1 MKNILLFGL
10 RRNFKIIVNEILKT
24 SSYNIIGFIDEN
36 INDKFIIIEKKKI
49 FNRNKDKKKLI
60 NKKDTKGIITFGD
73 NFLRK
78 QIFCF
83 TASKKQ
89 FFEHW

>member
-36 INDKFIIIEKKKI
+36 INDKFIIIEKKKFLI
-49 FNRNKDKKKLI
+49 EIKIKK
-60 NKKDTKGIITFGD
+60 N
-73 NFLRK
+73 
-78 QIFCF
+78 
-83 TASKKQ
+83 
-89 FFEHW
+89 